1 LKSIVNTI
9 KDLEIPKSGL
19 WISEAEFGFKNIKE
33 YCQNLEIESSVLE
46 VGCGSGILLSMFSE
60 EFCHLNFEGIEPY
73 SEIDKNLLA
82 V

>member
-1 LKSIVNTI
+1 MKSIVSTI
-9 KDLEIPKSGL
+9 KDLEIPKSDL

-33 YCQNLEIESSVLE
+33 YCQNLETESSVLE